1 MKMSENFRDFYS
13 YSSLSLTSFPVA
25 KMPKAQWDRDRNM
38 DTIME
43 IYVAHGQP
51 HSENKYKPQQQHSS
65 PFLWLALSCIVNTHQ
80 AVAFNLLYKHDIL
93 QYIVF
98 RFFFLPTPAF

>member
-1 MKMSENFRDFYS
+1 MSENFRDFYS

-25 KMPKAQWDRDRNM
+25 KMSKAQWDRDRNM
-38 DTIME
+38 VDIIME
-43 IYVAHGQP
+43 ICVAHGQP

-65 PFLWLALSCIVNTHQ
+65 PFLWLALSCIVKTHQ
-80 AVAFNLLYKHDIL
+80 AVAFNLFNKHDIL

-98 RFFFLPTPAF
+98 RLFFLPTPAF